1 MFSKLF
7 KSKKTY
13 EPLDYSLRK
22 YFENNI
28 LCLIDFFP
36 EPTLDN
42 RKVFLPSEDDIPINW
57 NKSKTNVTEAM
68 KIVSEA
74 MQINPDEIEMDFYTE
89 GMTELNTG
97 TTPIFLE
104 NAAEEERT
112 AGLYFDKNENGKY
125 EISINEINLGNPEA
139 LIATLAHELCH
150 IKLLG
155 EKKMEEN
162 DEYMTD
168 LATVFFGFGVFTSN
182 ASFQFSQEYDRW
194 AYSTAG
200 YLNHNEWAYSLA
212 LFAFLRYEENPAWS
226 EFLNPTIKKEFH
238 RCLQYMLENEEEI
251 FKFKE
256 IEND

>member
-1 MFSKLF
+1 MFSNLF
-7 KSKKTY
+7 KSKKAY
-13 EPLDYSLRK
+13 EPLDYELRK

-36 EPTLDN
+36 ESPLEN
-42 RKVFLPSEDDIPINW
+42 RKVFLPTQDDIPINW
-57 NKSKTNVTEAM
+57 NKSKEDAIEAL

-74 MQINPDEIEMDFYTE
+74 MRIDPDEIELDFYSE
-89 GMTELNTG
+89 GMTELSTG
-97 TTPIFLE
+97 TFPLFLE
-104 NAAEEERT
+104 NDTEEDLT
-112 AGLYFDKNENGKY
+112 AGLYFDKNTDGKY
-125 EISINEINLGNPEA
+125 VVAINETNFGNPDA

-162 DEYMTD
+162 DEHMTD
-168 LATVFFGFGVFTSN
+168 LATVFFGFGVFSSN

-194 AYSTAG
+194 GYRSTG
-200 YLNHNEWAYSLA
+200 YLNYDEWAYSLA

-238 RCLQYMLENEEEI
+238 RCLQYMVNNEEEI

-256 IEND
+256 SIT